1 MTLPA
6 GRYKTLYNIR
16 LEDGDVLASDGAFEI
31 LYSRRCPG
39 KQHKKHKDDPTDYYG
54 IAMDIFIEEGATL
67 KIIRE
72 GEEVRSYE

>member
-6 GRYKTLYNIR
+6 GSYKTLYNIR
-16 LEDGDVLASDGAFEI
+16 LEDSDVLVSDGAFEI

-39 KQHKKHKDDPTDYYG
+39 KQHKKHKDDPADYYG

-72 GEEVRSYE
+72 GEEIRNYE

>member
-16 LEDGDVLASDGAFEI
+16 LEDSDVLDADGPFEV

-54 IAMDIFIEEGATL
+54 IAMDVLIADGAVF
-67 KIIRE
+67 KIIRK
-72 GEEVRSYE
+72 GEEIRSYE